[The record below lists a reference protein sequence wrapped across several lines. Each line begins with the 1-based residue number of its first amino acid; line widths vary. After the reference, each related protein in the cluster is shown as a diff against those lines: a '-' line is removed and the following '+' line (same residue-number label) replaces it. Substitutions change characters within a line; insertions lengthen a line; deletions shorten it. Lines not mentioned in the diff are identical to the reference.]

1 MLIVSGS
8 TGHALSFF
16 AIHGSS
22 NDVSSPAYH
31 EEITINAVHRRVGE

>member
-22 NDVSSPAYH
+22 NDVSSPACH
-31 EEITINAVHRRVGE
+31 EEVTIYAGHRLVGE